1 MTIIKINTMKKILF
15 LFILGISLGFTVSAQ
30 SVDDLLKKYYETAG
44 GVEQWKTLKTTKT
57 IGKAN
62 QMGMEFPF
70 TMVQTRPNKQ
80 KLVVDIQGMQYVEA
94 FDGKTAWTI
103 NPFAGG
109 TTATKK
115 SDDESTEAAK
125 QLFEDKLVDYAKK
138 GHKVSLEGREDV
150 EGVNT
155 MIVKLSTAEGDDYFY
170 YFDPENYVPIMV
182 KSFATAGEMKG
193 MAVEQYMSDYQAV
206 NGLMMPHSMT
216 TKVSGQVVASLTFN
230 SIEFNVPVKDADF
243 TYPGN

>member
-216 TKVSGQVVASLTFN
+216 TKVSGQVVARLTFN

>member
-1 MTIIKINTMKKILF
+1 MKKLFF
-15 LFILGISLGFTVSAQ
+15 LFILALSFGSTVSAQ

-44 GVEQWKTLKTTKT
+44 GVEQWKTLKSTKT

-103 NPFAGG
+103 NPFVGG
-109 TTATKK
+109 TTPTKK
-115 SDDESTEAAK
+115 SDEESTEAAK
-125 QLFEDKLVDYAKK
+125 QLFEDKLVNYAKK
-138 GHKVSLEGREDV
+138 GHKVSLEGREEV

-170 YFDPENYVPIMV
+170 YFDPENHVPIMV
-182 KSFATAGEMKG
+182 KSFATTGEMKG

-216 TKVSGQVVASLTFN
+216 TKVSGQVVASLTFT
-230 SIEFNVPVKDADF
+230 SIEFNVPVTDAEF
-243 TYPGN
+243 SFPGK

>member
-1 MTIIKINTMKKILF
+1 MKKLFF
-15 LFILGISLGFTVSAQ
+15 LFILALSFGSTVSAQ

-44 GVEQWKTLKTTKT
+44 GVEQWKTLKSTKT

-103 NPFAGG
+103 NPFVGG
-109 TTATKK
+109 TTPTKK
-115 SDDESTEAAK
+115 SDEESTEAAK
-125 QLFEDKLVDYAKK
+125 QLFEDKLVNYAKK
-138 GHKVSLEGREDV
+138 GHKVSLEGREEV

-170 YFDPENYVPIMV
+170 YFDPENHVPIMV
-182 KSFATAGEMKG
+182 KSFATTGEMKG

-216 TKVSGQVVASLTFN
+216 TKVSGQVVASLTFT
-230 SIEFNVPVKDADF
+230 SIEFNVPVTDAEF
-243 TYPGN
+243 SFPGN

>member
-1 MTIIKINTMKKILF
+1 MKKLLF
-15 LFILGISLGFTVSAQ
+15 LFILALSFGSTVSAQ

-44 GVEQWKTLKTTKT
+44 GAEQWKSLKSTKT

-103 NPFAGG
+103 NPFVGG
-109 TTATKK
+109 TTPTKK
-115 SDDESTEAAK
+115 SDEESTEAAK
-125 QLFEDKLVDYAKK
+125 QLFEDKLVNYAKK
-138 GHKVSLEGREDV
+138 GHKVSLEGREEV

-155 MIVKLSTAEGDDYFY
+155 MVVKLSTAEGDDYFY
-170 YFDPENYVPIMV
+170 YFDPENHVPIMV
-182 KSFATAGEMKG
+182 KSFATTGEMKG

-216 TKVSGQVVASLTFN
+216 TKVSGQVVASLTFT
-230 SIEFNVPVKDADF
+230 SIEFNVPVTDAEF
-243 TYPGN
+243 SFPGN